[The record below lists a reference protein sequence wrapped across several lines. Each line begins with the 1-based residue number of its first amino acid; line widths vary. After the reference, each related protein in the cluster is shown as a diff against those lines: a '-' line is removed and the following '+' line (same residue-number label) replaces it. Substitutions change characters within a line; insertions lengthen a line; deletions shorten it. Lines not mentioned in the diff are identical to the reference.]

1 MEWTLITSAVS
12 DWQVFS
18 LSCLEPKMVSI
29 YVIAADI
36 RKLKS
41 TVQSLKYV
49 ISTLLR
55 IHQAPTFTRQ
65 RQRQKFPDRRT
76 QIGLE
81 NHGNNS
87 GRLSFISPSQ
97 NNLSTHQLHPSGHTQ
112 KTKSLHKGKDYS
124 CHPIQCIQN
133 H

>member
-1 MEWTLITSAVS
+1 MNALGTATMEWTLITSAVS

-18 LSCLEPKMVSI
+18 PSRLEPKMVSMN
-29 YVIAADI
+29 VVAAGI

-41 TVQSLKYV
+41 AVQSSKYV

-65 RQRQKFPDRRT
+65 KFRQKFPDRRT

-81 NHGNNS
+81 
-87 GRLSFISPSQ
+87 
-97 NNLSTHQLHPSGHTQ
+97 
-112 KTKSLHKGKDYS
+112 KSRE
-124 CHPIQCIQN
+124 
-133 H
+133 